1 MRHMGRQTDSIHGHD
16 YFDDELGSFIPPIHL
31 SAMFIQLIEA
41 NKSDRG
47 VDLKYSREENPTTRA
62 LEHAL
67 AKLEKGSDALAVNS
81 GMAAVSAVLLGL
93 LQSGDVV
100 VMPMEMYGTTLG
112 LARELG
118 KFGIRLRTP
127 FPDTDSIIQAI
138 NDGARLV
145 MIESI
150 TNPMLRVLDVEE
162 IAKASHDAGA
172 TVVVDN
178 TIATPILLNPIE
190 LGADLVIHSATKYLS
205 GHNDVVAGAII
216 GDGNAIIDLWHW
228 RRRLGSIL
236 QPMEAF
242 LVMRGLKTLELRVR
256 RQCESAMII
265 AQFLEDHPKVA
276 AVYYPGLDGNKAA
289 LKLRGGF
296 GGIISFKVKGG
307 QSSVEKLLRSLKLIR
322 PTPSFGGPESLITY
336 PIVSASSAIPE
347 EQRESLGIDDS
358 LLRLSVGLE
367 DVEDIINDLD
377 NALHNT

>member
-1 MRHMGRQTDSIHGHD
+1 MGGQTDSIHGHD
-16 YFDDELGSFIPPIHL
+16 YFDEGLGEFIPPIHL
-31 SAMFIQLIEA
+31 SAMFVQLVEA

-67 AKLEKGSDALAVNS
+67 ARLERGEDAIALNS

-93 LQSGDVV
+93 LGSGDAVL
-100 VMPMEMYGTTLG
+100 MPMEMYGTTLG

-118 KFGIRLRTP
+118 KFGVELRTA
-127 FPDTDSIIQAI
+127 FPDTRSILDAI
-138 NDGARLV
+138 DGRVKLV

-150 TNPMLRVLDVEE
+150 TNPTLRVLDVEE
-162 IAKASHDAGA
+162 IAKAAHEVGA
-172 TVVVDN
+172 IVVVDN
-178 TIATPILLNPIE
+178 TIATPVLLNPLE
-190 LGADLVIHSATKYLS
+190 LGADLVVHSATKYLS
-205 GHNDVVAGAII
+205 GHNDVVAGAVI
-216 GDGNAIIDLWHW
+216 GDRERIVDLWHW

-256 RQCESAMII
+256 RQCESAMAV
-265 AQFLEDHPKVA
+265 AQFLRDHSKVA
-276 AVYYPGLDGNKAA
+276 AVYYPGLNGGREASR
-289 LKLRGGF
+289 LRGGF
-296 GGIISFKVKGG
+296 GGIVSFKVRGG
-307 QSSVEKLLRSLKLIR
+307 RAEVERFLKSLKIIR

-347 EQRESLGIDDS
+347 DHRALLGIDDS

-367 DVEDIINDLD
+367 DVEDIIGDLD
-377 NALHNT
+377 RALSAV